1 MESIVY
7 NCDCMEAM
15 AKLPDGAFD
24 LAIVDPPY
32 GIGKDWEKRK
42 NNRRRPTNSVYKT
55 TSYTNDAIP
64 PQRYFDELR
73 RVAKERIIW
82 GYNYY
87 AHILGSTN
95 YLLVWDKCC
104 GRNDAVMYSKC
115 EIAYTSFHIPCN
127 IVHVPWDGYRM
138 GAETGSTKIHPHQKP
153 VALYDMV
160 LNIYSKPGMRILD
173 THVGS
178 GSSRIAAYKAGLD
191 FVGYEIDK
199 DYFEAQEHRFQNA
212 LNGGVEVAKN
222 QLKLF

>member
-32 GIGKDWEKRK
+32 GIGKDWMKRK
-42 NNRRRPTNSVYKT
+42 NNRRVPTRAAYKA
-55 TSYTNDAIP
+55 TSYTNDVIP
-64 PQRYFDELR
+64 PQHYFDELR
-73 RVAKERIIW
+73 RVAKDRIIW

-115 EIAYTSFHIPCN
+115 EIAYTSFRVPCN

-138 GAETGSTKIHPHQKP
+138 GEETGTKKIHPHQKP
-153 VALYDMV
+153 VALYDEI
-160 LNIYSKPGMRILD
+160 LHIYIVNPVCASLTPMSAAAAAALPPTRRGLTLWGTKSIRTILKHRSCVSAMR
-173 THVGS
+173 S
-178 GSSRIAAYKAGLD
+178 MARRIRVKT
-191 FVGYEIDK
+191 
-199 DYFEAQEHRFQNA
+199 N
-212 LNGGVEVAKN
+212 
-222 QLKLF
+222 